1 MQHSPAASRGSRLG
15 HLRSPLAALLLL
27 VAVGAAGCA
36 GARTP
41 TAPAAPP
48 APAPGA
54 AAPPAPAPGPGAPS
68 QPAPGAPGTPAPASP
83 PAAAEPPAPAETPAP
98 VVILDPPEV
107 PQGRWTV
114 VRVRGTPGPVTGE
127 VAESGPLHFF
137 RHGEEFRAL
146 AAVPAA
152 AAPGPRA
159 VTVRWPGGEWQGQ
172 LLVTRYP
179 FPEDR
184 ITVAP
189 GQAASLDDPRAA
201 EEALLLRRLR
211 SQGGG
216 PPLWDGP
223 FAWPLRTDPL
233 RITTQFGEIRYV
245 NGRRT
250 GQHSGLDLGA
260 PEGTPVYAPAP
271 GRVVLARELV
281 ITGNTVLLD
290 HGGNLFSLYGHLSA
304 IAVAEGE
311 RVERGQVLGL
321 VGSTGLSTGP
331 HLHWSVYIGNV
342 ATDPTQALTAALRGP
357 RPEITPE

>member
-1 MQHSPAASRGSRLG
+1 MQGFGPGAKG
-15 HLRSPLAALLLL
+15 SPLAALLIL
-27 VAVGAAGCA
+27 AAAAATPGCA
-36 GARTP
+36 RGKP
-41 TAPAAPP
+41 PAAPP
-48 APAPGA
+48 SPPTVTSPAPSAGGFP
-54 AAPPAPAPGPGAPS
+54 APPPTTPPVPAP
-68 QPAPGAPGTPAPASP
+68 
-83 PAAAEPPAPAETPAP
+83 E
-98 VVILDPPEV
+98 VILEPAEV
-107 PQGRWTV
+107 PQGRWLV
-114 VRVRGTPGPVTGE
+114 VRVLGTSGPVTGE
-127 VAESGPLHFF
+127 LAEFGPLHFF
-137 RHGEEFRAL
+137 RQGGEFRAL

-152 AAPGPRA
+152 ATPGPRP
-159 VTVRWPGGEWQGQ
+159 VTVRWPGGEWQGE
-172 LLVTRYP
+172 VRVVPYP

-184 ITVAP
+184 ITVTP

-223 FAWPLRTDPL
+223 FGLPLRVDPL

-271 GRVVLARELV
+271 GRVVLARELLL
-281 ITGNTVLLD
+281 TGNTVLLD
-290 HGGNLFSLYGHLSA
+290 HGANLFSLYGHLSA
-304 IAVAEGE
+304 IAVAEGD
-311 RVERGQVLGL
+311 RVARGQVLGA

-342 ATDPTQALTAALRGP
+342 ATDPTQAMTAALRP
-357 RPEITPE
+357 PPPPEFTPE